1 MRSGSGIIILS
12 LVANIVLV
20 AALVFAGVGYW
31 QLAEQHNYNLE
42 ELKITSSEHALLMR
56 DLDNNSAV
64 ISDLEDKLEI
74 ALAEIVRLKQ

>member
-1 MRSGSGIIILS
+1 MRPGSGIIILS

-42 ELKITSSEHALLMR
+42 ELKITSREHALLMR

>member
-56 DLDNNSAV
+56 DLDNNNAV

>member
-20 AALVFAGVGYW
+20 AALVFAGVGYL
-31 QLAEQHNYNLE
+31 QLAEQHNSNLE
-42 ELKITSSEHALLMR
+42 ELKITSREHALLMR

>member
-1 MRSGSGIIILS
+1 MRSESGIIILS

-56 DLDNNSAV
+56 DLDNNSAL

>member
-56 DLDNNSAV
+56 DLDNNSAM

>member
-31 QLAEQHNYNLE
+31 QLAEQHNSNLE
-42 ELKITSSEHALLMR
+42 ELKITSREHALLMR

>member
-1 MRSGSGIIILS
+1 MRPGSGIIILS

-20 AALVFAGVGYW
+20 AALVFASVGYW

>member
-74 ALAEIVRLKQ
+74 ALAEIIRLKQ

>member
-56 DLDNNSAV
+56 DLDNNSAL

>member
-42 ELKITSSEHALLMR
+42 ALKITSSEHALLMR

-64 ISDLEDKLEI
+64 ISDLKDKLEI

>member
-56 DLDNNSAV
+56 DLDNSSAV
-64 ISDLEDKLEI
+64 ISDLKDKLEI

>member
-1 MRSGSGIIILS
+1 MRSDIIITS